1 MIPAGRFS
9 MDGDTPC
16 TYSMEDMFPAS
27 HLRDVT
33 EDLEKRFFIP
43 FPKKSS
49 SQVAKASAC
58 IIGGQGCGK
67 SVLIAYWAD
76 MAVRKYGTENV
87 HIIHTDDI
95 RVALDVIDDTPV
107 QLIIV
112 DDAMTYAS
120 SRQVFKQT
128 EIVKVYNKSRHVFEE
143 RLNGKPGLI
152 LYIWAWQRFGE
163 LDPAFRQGDVL
174 VFKTGMAEPSE
185 RKLITSFLGTWYTR
199 ILYQIWDRINRGNN
213 LVKSTS
219 IGCIASMDPA
229 FGVGIYRSELTDFV
243 LPEMIRSEEYF
254 SDERTENEIL
264 DKYRDDPVW
273 SRRIMFYEMI
283 RDGKTQTEVSAATGV
298 NQGSVSAAVKKVR
311 ELIAK
316 K

>member
-1 MIPAGRFS
+1 MIPSGRFS
-9 MDGDTPC
+9 MEKDTPP

-33 EDLEKRFFIP
+33 EDLERRFFIP
-43 FPKKSS
+43 FPKRTS

-67 SVLIAYWAD
+67 SVLIAYWANK
-76 MAVRKYGTENV
+76 AVKKYGEENV

-143 RLNGKPGLI
+143 RLKGKPGLI

-174 VFKTGMAEPSE
+174 VFKTGIAEPAE

-219 IGCIASMDPA
+219 VGCIASMDPA
-229 FGVGIYRSELTDFV
+229 YGVGIYRSELTEFM

-254 SDERTENEIL
+254 SDARLEEEIL
-264 DKYRDDPVW
+264 DKYRDDPIW
-273 SRRIMFYEMI
+273 GRRIEFYELSKE
-283 RDGKTQTEVSAATGV
+283 GKTQKEIGELTGV
-298 NQGSVSAAVKKVR
+298 NQGTVSAGIRKVK